1 MDKRTSM
8 KIGLFCVLL
17 GVCSAVK
24 IINLK
29 VPPTYLLDLT
39 SKTPD
44 PLILDCEYEVDENE
58 KGFVLKWLLDGQPVY
73 QWIPSKNPFPF
84 QSFKNR
90 VDTSYVV
97 SQEDMH
103 KHRAMAIIKPLANF
117 TGEYSC
123 IVQTYASIDR
133 KAAKLKIIV
142 RESKFDLSYYSNGEG
157 EVTVECQA
165 RDISPQPELQ
175 IRINQEP
182 FEAENLNSIQGD
194 NGLYNASISGTLRKD
209 KLESPAQI
217 ECLLTIPDTNYCK
230 RRSTTYYAPDIKT
243 KYKPLPESH
252 LKTTT
257 TTVATTTTVQM
268 LQAAPENL
276 QKKELYASDSNSASS
291 LPSPILPTLSVLV
304 NV

>member
-1 MDKRTSM
+1 MDRRTSM
-8 KIGLFCVLL
+8 KIGLLCVLL
-17 GVCSAVK
+17 GACSAVK

-29 VPPTYLLDLT
+29 VPPTYLLDQT

-97 SQEDMH
+97 SQEHLH

-133 KAAKLKIIV
+133 RAAKLKIIV
-142 RESKFDLSYYSNGEG
+142 RESKFDLSYYSNGNG
-157 EVTVECQA
+157 EVTVDCHA
-165 RDISPQPELQ
+165 RDISPLPKLQ
-175 IRINQEP
+175 IRINHEQ
-182 FEAENLNSIQGD
+182 FATENLKSVQGE
-194 NGLYNASISGTLRKD
+194 NGLYNVSISGTLRKD
-209 KLESPAQI
+209 QLESPAQI
-217 ECLLTIPDTNYCK
+217 ECLLAIPETNYNK
-230 RRSTTYYAPDIKT
+230 RRSTTYYGFNAT
-243 KYKPLPESH
+243 ES
-252 LKTTT
+252 
-257 TTVATTTTVQM
+257 
-268 LQAAPENL
+268 NG
-276 QKKELYASDSNSASS
+276 ASS
-291 LPSPILPTLSVLV
+291 LPVPMRTTTSLLATVVTILLIFTTTLL
-304 NV
+304 

>member
-17 GVCSAVK
+17 GACSAVK

-29 VPPTYLLDLT
+29 VPSTYLLDQT

-97 SQEDMH
+97 SQEHLH

-133 KAAKLKIIV
+133 RAAKLKIIV
-142 RESKFDLSYYSNGEG
+142 RESKFDLSYYSNGDG
-157 EVTVECQA
+157 EVTVDCQA
-165 RDISPQPELQ
+165 RDISPLPELQ
-175 IRINQEP
+175 IRINNEL
-182 FEAENLNSIQGD
+182 FETENLKSVQGE

-209 KLESPAQI
+209 QLESPAQI
-217 ECLLTIPDTNYCK
+217 ECLLTIPETNYNK
-230 RRSTTYYAPDIKT
+230 RRSTTYYDPDTPIAGPGNVT
-243 KYKPLPESH
+243 D
-252 LKTTT
+252 TT
-257 TTVATTTTVQM
+257 
-268 LQAAPENL
+268 
-276 QKKELYASDSNSASS
+276 ELYATESNSATS
-291 LPSPILPTLSVLV
+291 LPKLTSFSIFVTIGLV
-304 NV
+304 SSRFFSR

>member
-1 MDKRTSM
+1 MDKRTSL
-8 KIGLFCVLL
+8 KIGLFWALL

-29 VPPTYLLDLT
+29 VPSTYLLDQT

-58 KGFVLKWLLDGQPVY
+58 KGFVLKWLLDNQPVY

-97 SQEDMH
+97 SQEHMH

-117 TGEYSC
+117 TGEYMC
-123 IVQTYASIDR
+123 TVQTYSGIDR
-133 KAAKLKIIV
+133 KSAKLKIIV
-142 RESKFDLSYYSNGEG
+142 RESKFDLSYYLNGDG
-157 EVTVECQA
+157 YITVDCHA
-165 RDISPQPELQ
+165 RDISPLPKLQ
-175 IRINQEP
+175 IRINDEL
-182 FEAENLNSIQGD
+182 FTTDNLKSVRGE
-194 NGLYNASISGTLRKD
+194 NGLYNASISGRIRKD
-209 KLESPAQI
+209 QLESPATI
-217 ECLLTIPDTNYCK
+217 ECLLSIPETNYNK
-230 RRSTTYYAPDIKT
+230 RRSTTYY
-243 KYKPLPESH
+243 ESH

-257 TTVATTTTVQM
+257 TTVATTTTVEM

-276 QKKELYASDSNSASS
+276 MKKGSNMTDSNGASS
-291 LPSPILPTLSVLV
+291 LPVPLQTTTSLLATVVTILLIFATTLL
-304 NV
+304 